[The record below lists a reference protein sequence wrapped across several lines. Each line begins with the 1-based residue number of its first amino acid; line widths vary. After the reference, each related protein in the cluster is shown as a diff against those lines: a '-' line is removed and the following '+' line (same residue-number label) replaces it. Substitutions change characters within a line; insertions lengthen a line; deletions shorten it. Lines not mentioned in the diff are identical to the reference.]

1 MRCHTT
7 FISFNVHFSLL
18 SLPLENSMKD
28 PRIAHA
34 MGVCKKV
41 VSCFSHSWKQK
52 RELEQAQ
59 KDLQLPDHKLKT
71 ECQTRWGSRLAMV
84 KRILEQQEAI
94 TRVLRRNTDRNRNI
108 SAHILSWQDIMVLE
122 VIDKTLTPLA
132 EFTDALSGE
141 QYVSVSSVKPVLDL
155 FEKRLKVEEDDSA
168 LARDIKTSIL
178 QYLQEKYHDPK
189 TQELLDIATSLDP
202 RYKLDYVIDEDTK
215 ATIKA
220 RLKNEMMNV
229 SMVTNYIL

>member
-1 MRCHTT
+1 
-7 FISFNVHFSLL
+7 
-18 SLPLENSMKD
+18 MKD
-28 PRIAHA
+28 KRIGHA

-41 VSCFSHSWKQK
+41 VSCFSYSWKRR
-52 RELEQAQ
+52 RELKQAQ
-59 KDLQLPDHKLKT
+59 RDLQLPEHKLKT

-84 KRILEQQEAI
+84 KRVLEQQEAI
-94 TRVLRRNTDRNRNI
+94 TRVLRRTSERSKNI
-108 SAHILSWQDIMVLE
+108 GPNMLSWQDVMVLE

-155 FEKRLKVEEDDSA
+155 FQQKKLKVEEDDPA

-178 QYLQEKYHDPK
+178 QYLEEKYKDPK

-202 RYKLDYVIDEDTK
+202 RFKLAYVSDEDTK

-220 RLKNEMMNV
+220 RLKDEMISIV
-229 SMVTNYIL
+229 TMVTIL